1 MRFNA
6 LSYLVSNYKQQSL
19 YKTNKLKNYKM
30 SQKRRIRRMTF
41 KHLDAMMRSI
51 RNIAK
56 KWDRNTIPTI
66 TLKEVIKKSKP
77 SPTTKDKDV
86 DEFMIKFGITL
97 DKLYNS
103 CLASAK
109 AMNTTNIPVSVIQD
123 GVNIIKGSFI
133 EGQNE

>member
-1 MRFNA
+1 
-6 LSYLVSNYKQQSL
+6 
-19 YKTNKLKNYKM
+19 M